1 MALTT
6 AEKLAAARDAYHR
19 LMTGEQAVEVRDS
32 DGSSVRYTQANASRL
47 RTYIKELEA
56 QLAGSTR
63 PVGPLRPVFG

>member
-32 DGSSVRYTQANASRL
+32 DGSSVRYTQANANRL
-47 RTYIKELEA
+47 RTYIKELETE
-56 QLAGSTR
+56 LAGTAR
-63 PVGPLRPVFG
+63 KVGPLRPVFG

>member
-47 RTYIKELEA
+47 HTYIKELESE
-56 QLAGSTR
+56 LAGTVR
-63 PVGPLRPVFG
+63 RGGPLRPVFG